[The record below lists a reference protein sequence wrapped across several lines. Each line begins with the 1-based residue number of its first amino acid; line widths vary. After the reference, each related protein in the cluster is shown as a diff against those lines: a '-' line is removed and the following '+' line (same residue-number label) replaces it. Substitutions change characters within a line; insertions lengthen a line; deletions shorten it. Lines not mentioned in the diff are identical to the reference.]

1 MCGCT
6 RAHVVREG
14 ARVRALIGEEDG
26 KVGRNEK
33 ERGGGSE
40 EGGVNEERKGNQW
53 KYEGEEDGREREKP
67 NRKSILAVQK
77 EKCGDNKG

>member
-1 MCGCT
+1 M
-6 RAHVVREG
+6 REG

-53 KYEGEEDGREREKP
+53 KIGR
-67 NRKSILAVQK
+67 
-77 EKCGDNKG
+77 

>member
-1 MCGCT
+1 M
-6 RAHVVREG
+6 RES

-40 EGGVNEERKGNQW
+40 EGGGNEERKGSRSGD
-53 KYEGEEDGREREKP
+53 EGDAGREE
-67 NRKSILAVQK
+67 
-77 EKCGDNKG
+77 